1 MYQTLGPLLWSPSHR
16 TCHAVLWQIIQTK
29 CHKDKRKKLEGDA
42 GQETGRQGRIKLPE
56 RGAPKV
62 PSSLLLPQGRQ
73 WRTQAARLHPG
84 PLVSGC
90 LTKGSNCVLAG

>member
-1 MYQTLGPLLWSPSHR
+1 M
-16 TCHAVLWQIIQTK
+16 
-29 CHKDKRKKLEGDA
+29 
-42 GQETGRQGRIKLPE
+42 
-56 RGAPKV
+56 